1 MESRPVL
8 LVAGVDCAKGKE
20 KEFND
25 WYDSTFP
32 QIMMRAP
39 GVVRVDRYERLEDN
53 DEYPM
58 FLSVVQI
65 ESEEVMEAMEKSDA
79 VAELAGIM
87 LEQSPKW
94 EMKVRW
100 VMHYR
105 RFFSTEPS

>member
-1 MESRPVL
+1 MKSSPVL
-8 LVAGVDCAKGKE
+8 MVAGVDCAKGKE

-25 WYDSTFP
+25 WYNSTFP
-32 QIMMRAP
+32 RIMMRAP
-39 GVVRVDRYERLEDN
+39 GVVKVDRYERVED
-53 DEYPM
+53 DDRYPA

-100 VMHYR
+100 VVHYR
-105 RFFSTEPS
+105 RFFTTGPS

>member
-8 LVAGVDCAKGKE
+8 LVAGMDCAKGKY

-25 WYDSTFP
+25 WYNSTFP

-53 DEYPM
+53 DEYPT

-65 ESEEVMEAMEKSDA
+65 ESEEVMEAMGKSDA
-79 VAELAGIM
+79 VAELAAIM

-94 EMKVRW
+94 ETKVRW
-100 VMHYR
+100 VVHYR
-105 RFFSTEPS
+105 RFFTTELP

>member
-20 KEFND
+20 GEFNH
-25 WYDSTFP
+25 WYNSTFP
-32 QIMMRAP
+32 EIMMRAP

-53 DEYPM
+53 DEYPA

-65 ESEEVMEAMEKSDA
+65 ESEDAVEAMEKSDA
-79 VAELAGIM
+79 VAELADIM
-87 LEQSPKW
+87 LKQSPKW

-100 VMHYR
+100 VVHYR